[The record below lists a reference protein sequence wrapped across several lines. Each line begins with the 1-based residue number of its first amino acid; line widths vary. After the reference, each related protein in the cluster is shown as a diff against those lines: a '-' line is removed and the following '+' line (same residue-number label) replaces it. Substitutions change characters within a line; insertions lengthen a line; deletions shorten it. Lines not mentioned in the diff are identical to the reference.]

1 MADEKKKDAEKEGK
15 EEAKEEG
22 KEEGKGKEEKGEKK
36 EGEAGAEG
44 AEGAAGEA
52 GAEGGD
58 SKKSKKKM
66 IILIVVAI
74 VVVLGIA
81 VPAVLY
87 ITGFF
92 NKKPVVTEQ
101 SGEAGGKGE
110 PVVGPD
116 GVVEQPVFYDMA
128 EFIVN
133 LNVGSKRPSFLKM
146 TVSLEIPGES
156 QVPRI
161 EEKMP
166 RIRDS
171 FQVYL
176 RELRQEDLQGSAGLY
191 RLREELLLRINKVV
205 YPAKVNDILFKEIL
219 VQ

>member
-1 MADEKKKDAEKEGK
+1 LIGNVVADEKEDEKKKEGK
-15 EEAKEEG
+15 PEG
-22 KEEGKGKEEKGEKK
+22 DA
-36 EGEAGAEG
+36 EAGAEG
-44 AEGAAGEA
+44 AAAEGEE
-52 GAEGGD
+52 GAEGEG
-58 SKKSKKKM
+58 KKKKGKLK
-66 IILIVVAI
+66 ILIIA
-74 VVVLGIA
+74 VVVVIVIA

-87 ITGFF
+87 LTG
-92 NKKPVVTEQ
+92 VI
-101 SGEAGGKGE
+101 GGKKGEVNEHVTPKEGE

-116 GVVEQPVFYDMA
+116 GVVEHSVYYDLE

-146 TVSLEIPGES
+146 TVSLELGGES
-156 QVPRI
+156 QVPRV

-176 RELRQEDLQGSAGLY
+176 RELRQEDLQGSSGLY
-191 RLREELLLRINKVV
+191 RLREELLLRVNKIV